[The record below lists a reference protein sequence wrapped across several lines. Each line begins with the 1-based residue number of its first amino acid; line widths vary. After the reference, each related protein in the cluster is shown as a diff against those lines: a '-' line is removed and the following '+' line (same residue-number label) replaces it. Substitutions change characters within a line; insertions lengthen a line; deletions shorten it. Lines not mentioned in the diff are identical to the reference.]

1 MNQLEEEF
9 TPEID
14 MDEDG
19 TQKTATNKFGEDTT
33 LTAKEDVS

>member
-19 TQKTATNKFGEDTT
+19 TQKTATNKFGEDTS
-33 LTAKEDVS
+33 TAKEEVS